1 MLQKKKKNVNLYGFT
16 AELTMLMRV
25 RTYFYTRENY
35 LTFAERNIFHI
46 IGYSGTSKI
55 RKFMFYEFKQKSK
68 LYNHAKHHPL
78 FSRVLLVKG
87 SKMFNYNFELLIS
100 SKLL

>member
-1 MLQKKKKNVNLYGFT
+1 
-16 AELTMLMRV
+16 MLMRV

-35 LTFAERNIFHI
+35 LRFGESNIFHI

-68 LYNHAKHHPL
+68 LHSHAKHHPL

-87 SKMFNYNFELLIS
+87 SKMFNNYNFELLVS